1 MKFAHEIV
9 TNEGRKNGFEC
20 AKDAGYAEDSAR
32 VRASELQ
39 NPKRFPLVV
48 KYIGELRD
56 EYQKKYAVT
65 FERHITELG
74 KIRQDALKKGAWSA
88 AVNAEVA
95 RGKAAGLYIEQ
106 KIISTGK
113 LDDLSEAELETRMK
127 EIIDQYSPI
136 LEGIETDDLKAKV
149 KKKQKQIR
157 LSVGSTSQNKDK
169 QPKPLPSLHKINDPD
184 STSNEKSKLNNKPP
198 QQPSPTLKKESTS

>member
-1 MKFAHEIV
+1 MQMNFAHEIV

-106 KIISTGK
+106 KIIRTGK
-113 LDDLSEAELETRMK
+113 IDDLSEAELETRMK
-127 EIIDQYSPI
+127 EVIDQYSPI
-136 LEGIETDDLKAKV
+136 LEGIETENLKAKV

-157 LSVGSTSQNKDK
+157 LNVGSTSQNKGK
-169 QPKPLPSLHKINDPD
+169 QLTPLLPLRKITDPD
-184 STSNEKSKLNNKPP
+184 STSNS
-198 QQPSPTLKKESTS
+198 SS